1 MKFMENYKSEPI
13 DDLRPEYDCA
23 SLGVGIRGK
32 HFQERQNGTNVAF
45 LTPEVR
51 NAFPT
56 DDELNEALQMLI
68 RIAKRQGS
76 RI

>member
-1 MKFMENYKSEPI
+1 MENYNSETKY
-13 DDLRPEYDCA
+13 DLRPDYDRV
-23 SLGVGIRGK
+23 SLGTGVRGK
-32 HFQERQNGTNVAF
+32 HYQERQNGTNVAF

-56 DDELNEALQMLI
+56 DDELNESLQMLI
-68 RIAKRQGS
+68 RISKRQES